1 MKKFLNFLSILLL
14 MISGI
19 LLLCMIVKADPG
31 LANGIL
37 VGKISWFHTSVF
49 FLACSVLVME
59 LTVRKSRFTFSLPDG
74 LLLFLLGVML
84 FTYDKEANLQ
94 PEKLVFY
101 GQLILLWFLLR
112 AVIQTYPDLKVF
124 YLMVIMISGMV
135 EAVWGMFHFYGDG
148 SFVHP
153 LLSEID
159 FSFRAGPLSGYLAV
173 VLPVCLNMVLR
184 FHNCSK
190 SAWWEP
196 RTGLYYFSWISL
208 LVIFIALIGSVNRP
222 AWIAAILSCSWVGWM
237 RMIGWER
244 TKRKIR
250 RNQIRLAFSSFILLM
265 LLTGFLQLGEKLK
278 DDFPADR
285 LLMWNVTTKA
295 ILQHPFLGTG
305 LGSYPAVYAQVQHAY
320 LASGEA
326 SADEVRSASYPN
338 FAYNEYLHIGLELGC
353 VGLLLFMLWIGFSI
367 YYGIKHR
374 QIGSCGAIL
383 AMGSL
388 ALFSYPLQLP
398 SFWILLIFFTAICT
412 TGTRVN
418 QEFPQKSYPYVG
430 ALAALFACVLYF
442 CQKDVSESYREWRN
456 LELMLEKDKAC
467 SLVTKYRNLYP
478 RLCHCPDFL
487 KQGAACLSQ
496 AGEYS
501 QAVIWLER
509 AMQLSGDPELYKQM
523 AFNKHKLGKHW
534 EAEKYLKFLHSD
546 PIGSN
551 GKK

>member
-37 VGKISWFHTSVF
+37 VGKICWFHTSVF
-49 FLACSVLVME
+49 CLACSVLVME
-59 LTVRKSRFTFSLPDG
+59 LTVSKSRFTFSLPDG
-74 LLLFLLGVML
+74 LLLSLFGILL

-94 PEKLVFY
+94 PEKLLFY
-101 GQLILLWFLLR
+101 GQLMFVWFLLR

-124 YLMVIMISGMV
+124 YLMMIMISGMV
-135 EAVWGMFHFYGDG
+135 EAVWGMFHFYGNG

-153 LLSEID
+153 LLNEID

-190 SAWWEP
+190 TAWWEP

-208 LVIFIALIGSVNRP
+208 LVILVALIGSLNRP
-222 AWIAAILSCSWVGWM
+222 AWIAAVLSCSWVGWM
-237 RMIGWER
+237 RMIGWEK

-250 RNQIRLAFSSFILLM
+250 RNQIRLAFSSFVLLM
-265 LLTGFLQLGEKLK
+265 ALTGFLELGEKLK
-278 DDFPADR
+278 DGFPGDR

-295 ILQHPFLGTG
+295 ILEHPFLGTG
-305 LGSYPAVYAQVQHAY
+305 LGSYPAVYARVQHAY
-320 LASGEA
+320 LASGKA
-326 SADEVRSASYPN
+326 SVDEVRSASFPA
-338 FAYNEYLHIGLELGC
+338 FAYNEYLHIGLELGS
-353 VGLLLFMLWIGFSI
+353 VGLVLFMLGIGFSI

-374 QIGSCGAIL
+374 QIGSCGGIL

-388 ALFSYPLQLP
+388 AMFSYPLQLP
-398 SFWILLIFFTAICT
+398 SFWILLVFFTVICT
-412 TGTRVN
+412 TGTRID

-430 ALAALFACVLYF
+430 ALAALFACVLF
-442 CQKDVSESYREWRN
+442 LNQKDMPETYRKWRE
-456 LELMLEKDKAC
+456 LEVMREKDKNRTW
-467 SLVTKYRNLYP
+467 VTEYRNLYP

-487 KQGAACLSQ
+487 KQGAACLSE

-509 AMQLSGDPELYKQM
+509 AMQLSADPDLYEQM
-523 AFNKHKLGKHW
+523 VFNKKKLGKHGEAAKYW
-534 EAEKYLKFLHSD
+534 EFLHPDYTASE
-546 PIGSN
+546 